1 MPHEYTETREE
12 AVAVS
17 LKAGTDID
25 CGTYFQQHLPAA
37 YEQGLIS
44 EADIDRSLLRQ
55 YASLIKLGYFDGEA
69 VSYRNFTFADVST
82 PYAQELA
89 YKAAIEG
96 ITLLKNDGT
105 LPIKISNTSRIAL
118 IGDWAN
124 ATDQVSTAIFRS
136 WVTGILAYFD

>member
-25 CGTYFQQHLPAA
+25 CGTYYQHHLPGA
-37 YEQGLIS
+37 YDQGLIS
-44 EADIDRSLLRQ
+44 EADVDKSLLRQ
-55 YASLIKLGYFDGEA
+55 YTSLIKLGYFDGEA
-69 VSYRNFTFADVST
+69 VAYRNLTFADVST

-89 YKAAIEG
+89 YKAAVEG

-105 LPIKISNTSRIAL
+105 LPIKISNASSIAL
-118 IGDWAN
+118 IGKCAQYN
-124 ATDQVSTAIFRS
+124 A
-136 WVTGILAYFD
+136 